1 MEEEMKNSAKQN
13 NEMELKEKYEMALR
27 TKERQQ
33 AKKKYYWLV

>member
-1 MEEEMKNSAKQN
+1 MDGEVLNSAKQN
-13 NEMELKEKYEMALR
+13 SEMEMREKYEMAMR